1 MYSKNPLFKF
11 IIIGESSVG
20 KTCIIM
26 RYTEDRFTDSF
37 LTTVGVDFKVKEVSV
52 DGQLVKLQV
61 WDTAGQEQFHTITK
75 SYFRG
80 AHGILLCFDV
90 GKLET
95 FEKTH
100 MWMDSIHESAAEN
113 VDVVLIGNKNDIP
126 PDKRAVSS
134 EEGNKLAEEYNIPYF
149 ETSAKTGEGISEA
162 FDALIRIVMS
172 RKVSEPP
179 EKTKHIKIDHV
190 DEPKK
195 KSSCCH

>member
-1 MYSKNPLFKF
+1 MYNKNPLYKF

-20 KTCIIM
+20 KSCIIM

-80 AHGILLCFDV
+80 AHGILLVFDV
-90 GKLET
+90 GKRET

-100 MWMDSIHESAAEN
+100 MWMESIHESAAEN
-113 VDVVLIGNKNDIP
+113 VDVVLVGNKIDLP
-126 PDKRAVSS
+126 PDERAISA
-134 EEGNKLAEEYNIPYF
+134 EDGENLAREFMVPYF
-149 ETSAKTGEGISEA
+149 ETSAKTGDGITQV
-162 FDALIRIVMS
+162 FDALIRTVMS
-172 RKVSEPP
+172 RKIADSP
-179 EKTKHIKIDHV
+179 EKTKQVKV
-190 DEPKK
+190 DVVSARK
-195 KSSCCH
+195 KSGCCH

>member
-11 IIIGESSVG
+11 IVIGESSVG

-90 GKLET
+90 SKLET

-100 MWMDSIHESAAEN
+100 MWMDSIHESASEN
-113 VDVVLIGNKNDIP
+113 VDVVLIGNKNDIS
-126 PDKRAVSS
+126 PDKRAVSF
-134 EEGNKLAEEYNIPYF
+134 EEGSKLAEEYNIPYF
-149 ETSAKTGEGISEA
+149 ETSAKTGDGISES

-172 RKVSEPP
+172 RKVTEPP
-179 EKTKHIKIDHV
+179 EKTKQVKIDHV
-190 DEPKK
+190 EEPKK